1 MIKTLKNLFKQDKD
15 RYTVPRKVQDVIP
28 VRRIW
33 KDGIFLTGGKFAKTY
48 KFTDINYLVASREDK
63 ESMFLTYSELLNS
76 LDSGA
81 TTKITINNRR
91 LNKANFEQSILM
103 PLRGDFRDEYR
114 REYNQM
120 LLDKATGANGIVQE
134 KYLTI
139 SVVKKDIEEARAYFA
154 RVGADL
160 ISHFSALGS
169 KCTELD
175 AEEKLRVLHDFYR
188 QGEEAAFH
196 FDPQD
201 MMKKGHDFRDYIC
214 PDSIEK
220 NSDYLKLGEKFC
232 RVLFL
237 KDYASYIKDSM
248 VTELTDFNRNMML
261 SIDVVP
267 VPTDEAVREVENRL
281 LGVETNITNWQR
293 RQNANNNFSAVIPYD
308 MELQRK
314 ESKEFLD
321 DLTTRDQR
329 MMFGLITMVLCADS
343 KEQLDSDTEAVLS
356 VARKHM
362 CQLATLKFQ
371 QLDGLNT
378 VLPIGARKI
387 NAFRTLT
394 TESLA
399 VFIPF
404 KVQEIRDSGGIYYGE
419 NAISHNLI
427 MCNKA
432 NLLNQSAF
440 LLGVPGSG
448 KSFCAKELITFL
460 ILNTDDD
467 ILICDPE
474 GEFAPLVQ
482 ALGSDISTIIRMA
495 AGGKDRLNAMYM
507 VDGYGENNPIVEKS
521 QFVMSLV
528 EQIDKNGVGPQQK
541 SIIDRCTALVYQ
553 EAQQKG
559 TVATL
564 CDLRDKILEQPEDK
578 AKEIALSLELFT
590 KGSLD
595 IFGHE
600 STVDLDKRIVVF
612 DIRSLGAQLKPTG
625 LLVITDTILNRV
637 TLNWKKG
644 KRTHVFIDEFHVVFE
659 NEQSGIFFNSAWRQF
674 RKRGAYP
681 TAITQN
687 VEYLLDSVQASTML
701 SNSEFVVMLNQAAS
715 DRAKL
720 AKLLNISDEQMSYVT
735 NADAGCGLIKYGS
748 ALVPFINRFP
758 KNTKLYQLMTTKPGE
773 GVFGGAV
780 NGNAI
785 H

>member
-1 MIKTLKNLFKQDKD
+1 MIKTLKNLFKQDKE
-15 RYTVPRKVQDVIP
+15 RYTFPRKVQDVIP
-28 VRRIW
+28 IRRIW

-378 VLPIGARKI
+378 VLPIGVRKI

-482 ALGSDISTIIRMA
+482 ALGGDISTIIRMA